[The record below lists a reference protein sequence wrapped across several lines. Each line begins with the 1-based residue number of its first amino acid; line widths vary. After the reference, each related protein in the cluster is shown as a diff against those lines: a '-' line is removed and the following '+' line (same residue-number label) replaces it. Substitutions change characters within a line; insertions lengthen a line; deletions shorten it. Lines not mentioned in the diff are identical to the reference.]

1 MPTSLRSYLPLA
13 TVFLVFL
20 VLFALQGIVSRPLA
34 FLSGVDVA
42 VFVRLELA
50 GLVFTAALIAS
61 RYVRQDFVHGV
72 LERRARKTLPQLI
85 GQLSSFLVLLV
96 GFLCVMT
103 GVYGQDVTAIL
114 ATGGLGLAV
123 IGIALQPVI
132 LSIFTGMALNVDKSF
147 EVGDLVR
154 IGGTTGRVMQVS
166 WRSIILQSSQR
177 LISIPNV
184 TLGTVNIEN
193 LDKPDRR
200 EQHSLEVRLDYD
212 VTVDSAER
220 ILLAAVLDAE
230 RVILAARPTVHAVR
244 MEPDGV
250 VYEISYVIT
259 DNAAGK
265 DSEHA
270 VIRSV
275 LSRLREANL
284 TVSYPKREVFRAEQ
298 RVRMAD
304 RSFDR
309 FVLVRECLL
318 FRSLPEP
325 VLHAI
330 ANALSRR
337 LLAPGETLVLAG
349 EERRSLF
356 IVGEGMITRRHP
368 RLEQPGFADERLVTT
383 QYFGQD
389 ALLAGLPQRVDA
401 VAVTAALVFELDHA
415 AFRPIA
421 ERYQD
426 SLSEL
431 ADGPSRVV
439 ATGRSDLEADAD
451 TTGMAVRREPA
462 FYRGQLVES
471 LDEAGWSLADD
482 RSRE

>member
-1 MPTSLRSYLPLA
+1 MPLSLRSYLPLIS
-13 TVFLVFL
+13 VFLVFL
-20 VLFALQGIVSRPLA
+20 VLVLFPGVVSRPLA

-42 VFVRLELA
+42 DFVRLELA
-50 GLVFTAALIAS
+50 GLVFTATLIAA
-61 RYVRQDFVHGV
+61 RYVRLDFVHGI
-72 LERRARKTLPQLI
+72 LERRAGKTLPQLI
-85 GQLSSFLVLLV
+85 GQLSSFVVLLV

-103 GVYGQDVTAIL
+103 GVYGQNVTAIL

-147 EVGDLVR
+147 DVGDRVR
-154 IGGTTGRVMQVS
+154 IGGITGRVMQVT
-166 WRSIILQSSQR
+166 WRSIILQSSES

-184 TLGTVNIEN
+184 TLGTVNITN

-200 EQHSLEVRLDYD
+200 EQHSLEIRLDYD

-230 RVILAARPTVHAVR
+230 RISLVGPPTVHAVR

-250 VYEISYVIT
+250 VYEIDYVIV
-259 DNAAGK
+259 DNALGK

-284 TVSYPKREVFRAEQ
+284 TISYPKREMFQSEQ

-304 RSFDR
+304 RAFDR

-318 FRSLPEP
+318 FRSLPDS

-330 ANALSRR
+330 ANALIRR
-337 LLAPGETLVLAG
+337 LLAPGEMLVSAG
-349 EERRSLF
+349 DDRPSLF
-356 IVGEGMITRRHP
+356 IVGEGMISRRHP
-368 RLEQPGFADERLVTT
+368 RLDKPGFAEERLVTT

-389 ALLAGLPQRVDA
+389 SLIAGVSQRVDA
-401 VAVTAALVFELDHA
+401 VAVTAALVFELSHDA
-415 AFRPIA
+415 YQAIA
-421 ERYQD
+421 ERNQD
-426 SLSEL
+426 HLAEL
-431 ADGPSRVV
+431 VEGLSRVA
-439 ATGRSDLEADAD
+439 ATGRSDLEVDID
-451 TTGMAVRREPA
+451 MTSVAVRREPA
-462 FYRGQLVES
+462 FYRGQLVQS
-471 LDEAGWSLADD
+471 LKGDGRTPADI
-482 RSRE
+482 